1 MLNSEK
7 KVTVEWL
14 CNVKGS
20 NAEKSEVCG
29 KTTMSN
35 PITDSYSDTDK
46 LSLMIAKILHEE
58 LPMLENNSLL
68 KDLVM
73 YSLLEKMKTVQ
84 SVENVLSYMK
94 ENNAKQVHDVSFKN
108 GEVRIKCST

>member
-7 KVTVEWL
+7 KVTIEWIAKRNNEQGTEN
-14 CNVKGS
+14 CS
-20 NAEKSEVCG
+20 KSTV
-29 KTTMSN
+29 SN
-35 PITDSYSDTDK
+35 PITDNYSDTDK
-46 LSLMIAKILHEE
+46 LSIMIAKILHEE

-68 KDLVM
+68 RDLVM

-84 SVENVLSYMK
+84 SVENVLSYIK

>member
-7 KVTVEWL
+7 KVTIEWI
-14 CNVKGS
+14 CNLNG
-20 NAEKSEVCG
+20 NEKETKSCSQTG
-29 KTTMSN
+29 ISN
-35 PITDSYSDTDK
+35 PITNNYSDTDK
-46 LSLMIAKILHEE
+46 LSIMIAKILHEE

-68 KDLVM
+68 HNLVM
-73 YSLLEKMKTVQ
+73 YTLLEKMKTVQ
-84 SVENVLSYMK
+84 TVENVLSYIK

>member
-7 KVTVEWL
+7 KVTIEWIAKRNNENETEN
-14 CNVKGS
+14 CS
-20 NAEKSEVCG
+20 KSTV
-29 KTTMSN
+29 SN

-58 LPMLENNSLL
+58 LPMLEGNSLL

-84 SVENVLSYMK
+84 SVENVLSYIK